1 MENNRLKPEIEQL
14 DEEEYNLDVE
24 EQQRLQQEAE
34 KRIQQVIIFIL
45 SLTMKW
51 LNIILM
57 MQQVIWSRFF
67 FFRLKMILSLRI
79 LRKDIWSIYCKRN
92 VGTIWL

>member
-1 MENNRLKPEIEQL
+1 MMENNRLKPEIEQL

-57 MQQVIWSRFF
+57 MQQVI
-67 FFRLKMILSLRI
+67 
-79 LRKDIWSIYCKRN
+79 
-92 VGTIWL
+92 